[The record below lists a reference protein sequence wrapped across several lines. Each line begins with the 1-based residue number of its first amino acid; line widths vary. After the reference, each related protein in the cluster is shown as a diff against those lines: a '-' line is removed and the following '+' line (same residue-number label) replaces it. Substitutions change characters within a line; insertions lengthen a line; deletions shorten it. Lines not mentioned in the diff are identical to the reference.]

1 MYAIYGKIYHQY
13 TPNVTIYNM
22 DSIGKW
28 GKKILITIIFP
39 WISHKKTPRS
49 KVLKD
54 AHFPVAQQ
62 EIAQGDRL
70 LPDATVLV
78 EIAAGASGSKGLQ
91 ECNGINMVKLIWFI
105 YY

>member
-39 WISHKKTPRS
+39 
-49 KVLKD
+49 
-54 AHFPVAQQ
+54 
-62 EIAQGDRL
+62 
-70 LPDATVLV
+70 
-78 EIAAGASGSKGLQ
+78 
-91 ECNGINMVKLIWFI
+91 
-105 YY
+105 